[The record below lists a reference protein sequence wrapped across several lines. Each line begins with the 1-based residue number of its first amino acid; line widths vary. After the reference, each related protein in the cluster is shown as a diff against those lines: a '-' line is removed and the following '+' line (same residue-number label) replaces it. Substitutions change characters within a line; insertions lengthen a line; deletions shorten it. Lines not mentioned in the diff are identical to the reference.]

1 MKNIFDAV
9 KGGNFTEISKELNTA
24 LGGKLDSVIKSANT
38 HSSGSNVQLTNSNT
52 FGGVGGIL
60 GATAVGG
67 VLGALFGGKK
77 MKKMAKNAALVG
89 GTAAAGALAWKFY
102 QQWSNN
108 KQNTAGQASG
118 GFAQPQQSTQSH
130 SFGDAQPSTQ
140 MTTQSSIPTAG
151 YAPVAAP
158 DLAIEDSA
166 GLVLLEAMVFAARA
180 DGHIDEEEQAYIR
193 NAVESLFPDKEMA
206 LVLNDLL
213 QKPIDPQS
221 LAAKVTSPEEAADL
235 YRLSCAA
242 INIDSFMERSYLD
255 GLAHALHIDEV
266 RKNTLEQEALA
277 VRRSMDA

>member
-9 KGGNFTEISKELNTA
+9 KGGNFAEISKELNTA
-24 LGGKLDSVIKSANT
+24 LGGKLDSVISSANT
-38 HSSGSNVQLTNSNT
+38 HSSGSNVQLTNSKLLD
-52 FGGVGGIL
+52 GVGGLL

-77 MKKMAKNAALVG
+77 AKKMAKKAALVG

-102 QQWSNN
+102 QQWAEN
-108 KQNTAGQASG
+108 KQNTAGQASSG
-118 GFAQPQQSTQSH
+118 YAQSTQSH
-130 SFGDAQPSTQ
+130 SFGDVPPPTQ
-140 MTTQSSIPTAG
+140 TSIPTTG
-151 YAPVAAP
+151 YTPAAAP
-158 DLAIEDSA
+158 HLAIEDRA
-166 GLVLLEAMVFAARA
+166 GLLLLEAMVFAARA

-193 NAVESLFPDKEMA
+193 NAVESLFPDREMA

-255 GLAHALHIDEV
+255 GLAQALKINETH
-266 RKNTLEQEALA
+266 KNTLEQEALA